1 MRLPAPLTVVWR
13 GCHGICAATQSIL
26 VRALQSALSSRDGWS
41 TAHWLPADDL
51 HPVYWYPF
59 SWTISIIRAMQ
70 WTPAHMLTPT
80 LALIDVKI
88 PHQWHNGLV
97 LLVGRVRTAYN
108 HVNMILLVCMCNLLT
123 YRTMMCRNV
132 SNSNSSSSSPS
143 AKSSIPSSGPSLS
156 FSHVLLARIK

>member
-1 MRLPAPLTVVWR
+1 MDGGLTAMRLPAPLTVVWR

-26 VRALQSALSSRDGWS
+26 GRALQSAPSSRDGWS
-41 TAHWLPADDL
+41 TADWLPADDL
-51 HPVYWYPF
+51 LLVYWHPF
-59 SWTISIIRAMQ
+59 CWIMPIIRAMR
-70 WTPAHMLTPT
+70 WMPAHMLTPT

-97 LLVGRVRTAYN
+97 LLVVRVRTAYN
-108 HVNMILLVCMCNLLT
+108 HVNMILLVCVYDLPT

-143 AKSSIPSSGPSLS
+143 AKSSIPSWGP
-156 FSHVLLARIK
+156 